1 MQLIPLVRILFSLY
15 TTVLV
20 VRVFLSWLPV
30 KRDNPLV
37 EFVIN
42 STDPLLRP
50 ISKLIPPL
58 GGMVDLS
65 PIIALILLQVL
76 EALIVG
82 LLAAS

>member
-1 MQLIPLVRILFSLY
+1 MSDATHTAGENPLFSL
-15 TTVLV
+15 
-20 VRVFLSWLPV
+20 
-30 KRDNPLV
+30 RDNPLV